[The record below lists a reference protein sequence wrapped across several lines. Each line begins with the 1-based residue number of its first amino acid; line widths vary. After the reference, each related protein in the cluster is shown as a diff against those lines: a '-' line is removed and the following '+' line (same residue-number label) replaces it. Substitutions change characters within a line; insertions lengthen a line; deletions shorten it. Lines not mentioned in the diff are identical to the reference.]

1 MTCRSLGLKMS
12 DGSSHLLQKA
22 AGYLSCPDVE
32 RIAYIRSP
40 KWIGYPRA
48 QDILSQLEKLLAH
61 PKSHRM
67 PNLLI
72 IGDTNNGKTMLV
84 QRFCGRH
91 KPQDNPE
98 GEAAVVPVLYVQA
111 PPVPDESR
119 FYNAILELLFAPYK
133 PGDRADRKQFQA
145 IKLLRAVGLKML
157 IIDEIHHILAG
168 AMTKQKAFLNVI
180 KYLGNELEVPIVGVG
195 TRDAFRAIQTD
206 LQLSNRFDRALLPRW
221 SNDEEFLRLLAT
233 FERMIPL
240 RHPSELI
247 DGALADR
254 IYSMSEGYLG
264 EISRVL
270 ATAAV
275 VAVET
280 GQERIDKQV
289 LNHIGWIP
297 PSERRKEPRA

>member
-1 MTCRSLGLKMS
+1 MS
-12 DGSSHLLQKA
+12 EDSPHLLQKA
-22 AGYLSCPDVE
+22 VEYLARSDAE

-40 KWIGYPRA
+40 RWIGYPRA
-48 QDILSQLEKLLAH
+48 QDILSQLEKLLTY

-72 IGDTNNGKTMLV
+72 VGDTNNGKTMLV
-84 QRFCGRH
+84 QRFCGRY

-145 IKLLRAVGLKML
+145 IRLLRAVGLKML
-157 IIDEIHHILAG
+157 IIDEVHNVLAG
-168 AMTKQKAFLNVI
+168 NSSKQRVFLNVI

-221 SNDEEFLRLLAT
+221 SNDEVFRRLLAT
-233 FERMIPL
+233 FERIIPL

-247 DGALADR
+247 DGALADK

-264 EISRVL
+264 EISRLLVG
-270 ATAAV
+270 AAV
-275 VAVET
+275 AAVET
-280 GQERIDKQV
+280 KQERIDKR
-289 LNHIGWIP
+289 LLDRIGWVP
-297 PSERRKEPRA
+297 PSERRKEPRG